1 MNCGNSDLN
10 EFIFIPSFI
19 RFAGEDE
26 LKKLVCFQFMALH
39 RSLNLVEHCSANA
52 KAISSHPVQKPKT
65 FFGLKIS

>member
-26 LKKLVCFQFMALH
+26 LKKLACSQCMALH

-52 KAISSHPVQKPKT
+52 ETISSHPVQNPRT
-65 FFGLKIS
+65 YFGLKIA

>member
-26 LKKLVCFQFMALH
+26 LKKLACSQCMSLH

-52 KAISSHPVQKPKT
+52 EIISSHPVQNHRT
-65 FFGLKIS
+65 FFGLTIA